1 MQASSP
7 SKTNN
12 IQMKQIFLT
21 VALIATALVQT
32 SFGQDKT
39 SDILA
44 QYYAIKD
51 ALVIGNASLAN
62 TKAIAFVKTV
72 ADDAA
77 VPEVS
82 RAAVIK
88 DAAKIAATKDLKKQR
103 EYFSSFS
110 DQMFELA
117 KSTKLN
123 KEPVYK
129 AYCPMAKGSWL
140 SSSSAIKNPYYGSAM
155 LTCGKVVE
163 TIK

>member
-1 MQASSP
+1 MT
-7 SKTNN
+7 K
-12 IQMKQIFLT
+12 IIFT
-21 VALIATALVQT
+21 VALIATTLVQS
-32 SFGQDKT
+32 SFAQDKT
-39 SDILA
+39 SDVFA

-51 ALVIGNASLAN
+51 ALVSGNAGLAN

-77 VPEVS
+77 LPEAN
-82 RAAVIK
+82 RAAIIK
-88 DAAKIAATKDLKKQR
+88 DAAKIASTKDLKKQR
-103 EYFSSFS
+103 EYFSGFS
-110 DQMFELA
+110 DQMFEMA

-129 AYCPMAKGSWL
+129 QYCPMAKGSWL

-163 TIK
+163 TLK

>member
-1 MQASSP
+1 MN
-7 SKTNN
+7 K
-12 IQMKQIFLT
+12 IFFT
-21 VALIATALVQT
+21 VAFIATALVQT
-32 SFGQDKT
+32 SFAQDKT
-39 SDILA
+39 SDIFA

-51 ALVIGNASLAN
+51 ALVSGNASLAN

-72 ADDAA
+72 ADDSALPEANRSA
-77 VPEVS
+77 VL
-82 RAAVIK
+82 K

-103 EYFSSFS
+103 EYFSAFS
-110 DQMFELA
+110 EQMFVLA

-123 KEPVYK
+123 TAPVYK

>member
-1 MQASSP
+1 
-7 SKTNN
+7 
-12 IQMKQIFLT
+12 MKKLFFT
-21 VALIATALVQT
+21 VALIATALVQN
-32 SFGQDKT
+32 SFGQET
-39 SDILA
+39 RSNILG

-51 ALVIGNASLAN
+51 ALVSGNANLAN
-62 TKAIAFVKTV
+62 TKAIDFVKTI

-77 VPEVS
+77 LPEAN
-82 RAAVIK
+82 RAAVVK
-88 DAAKIAATKDLKKQR
+88 EAAKIAATKDLKKQR
-103 EYFSSFS
+103 GYFSGFS
-110 DQMFELA
+110 DQMFVLA

-163 TIK
+163 TLK

>member
-1 MQASSP
+1 
-7 SKTNN
+7 
-12 IQMKQIFLT
+12 MKKIFFI
-21 VALIATALVQT
+21 VALIATTLVQT
-32 SFGQDKT
+32 SFAQDKT
-39 SDILA
+39 SDIFA

-51 ALVIGNASLAN
+51 ALVSGNASLAN

-72 ADDAA
+72 ATDAA
-77 VPEVS
+77 LPEAN
-82 RAAVIK
+82 RAAVVK
-88 DAAKIAATKDLKKQR
+88 DAATIAATKDLKKQR
-103 EYFSSFS
+103 EYFSAFS
-110 DQMFELA
+110 EQMFVLA

-123 KEPVYK
+123 TEPVYK

>member
-1 MQASSP
+1 
-7 SKTNN
+7 
-12 IQMKQIFLT
+12 MKKIFFT
-21 VALIATALVQT
+21 VALIATTLVQS
-32 SFGQDKT
+32 SFAQDKT
-39 SDILA
+39 SDIFA
-44 QYYAIKD
+44 HYYAIKD
-51 ALVIGNASLAN
+51 ALVSGNASLAN

-77 VPEVS
+77 LPEAN
-82 RAAVIK
+82 RAGLVK

-103 EYFSSFS
+103 EYFSGFS

-123 KEPVYK
+123 KEPIYK

-140 SSSSAIKNPYYGSAM
+140 SNSSAIKNPYYGSAM

-163 TIK
+163 TLK

>member
-1 MQASSP
+1 
-7 SKTNN
+7 
-12 IQMKQIFLT
+12 MKQIFFT
-21 VALIATALVQT
+21 VALIATTLVQS
-32 SFGQDKT
+32 SFAQDKT
-39 SDILA
+39 SDVFA

-51 ALVIGNASLAN
+51 ALVSGNANLAN

-77 VPEVS
+77 VPEAS

-129 AYCPMAKGSWL
+129 AYCPMAKSSWL
-140 SSSSAIKNPYYGSAM
+140 SNSSAIKNPYYGNAM

>member
-1 MQASSP
+1 MN
-7 SKTNN
+7 K
-12 IQMKQIFLT
+12 IFFT

-39 SDILA
+39 SDIFT

-51 ALVIGNASLAN
+51 ALVSGNAGIAN

-72 ADDAA
+72 ADDPA
-77 VPEVS
+77 VPELS
-82 RAAVIK
+82 RTAVIK
-88 DAAKIAATKDLKKQR
+88 DAAKIASTKDLKKQR
-103 EYFSSFS
+103 EYFSGFS
-110 DQMFELA
+110 DQMFVLA

-123 KEPVYK
+123 AEPVYK

-140 SSSSAIKNPYYGSAM
+140 SSSAAIKNPYYGSSM

>member
-1 MQASSP
+1 MN
-7 SKTNN
+7 K
-12 IQMKQIFLT
+12 IFFI
-21 VALIATALVQT
+21 VAFIATALVQT
-32 SFGQDKT
+32 SFAQDKT
-39 SDILA
+39 SDIFA

-51 ALVIGNASLAN
+51 ALVSGNASLAN

-72 ADDAA
+72 ADDTAL
-77 VPEVS
+77 PEAN
-82 RAAVIK
+82 RAAVVK

-103 EYFSSFS
+103 EYFSAFS
-110 DQMFELA
+110 EQMFVLA
-117 KSTKLN
+117 KSTQLN
-123 KEPVYK
+123 SEPVYK